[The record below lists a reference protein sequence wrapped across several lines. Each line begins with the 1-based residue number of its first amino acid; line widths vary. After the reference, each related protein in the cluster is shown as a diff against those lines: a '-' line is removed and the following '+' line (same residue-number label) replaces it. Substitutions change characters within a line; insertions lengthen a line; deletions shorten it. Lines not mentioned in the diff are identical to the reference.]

1 MAAIQRATSLLEKN
15 DLERTFFFK
24 ELQYAQAYI
33 SFSFFTIKSGF
44 LSNFLYEV
52 HKKNAIIFKSNG

>member
-1 MAAIQRATSLLEKN
+1 MAAIQRATFLLEKN

-33 SFSFFTIKSGF
+33 SLSFFTIKSGF
-44 LSNFLYEV
+44 LSIFLYEV
-52 HKKNAIIFKSNG
+52 HKKDVRIFRSNC

>member
-15 DLERTFFFK
+15 DFERTFFFK

-33 SFSFFTIKSGF
+33 SLSFFTIKSGF
-44 LSNFLYEV
+44 LSIFYMRFT
-52 HKKNAIIFKSNG
+52 KKNARIFQSND